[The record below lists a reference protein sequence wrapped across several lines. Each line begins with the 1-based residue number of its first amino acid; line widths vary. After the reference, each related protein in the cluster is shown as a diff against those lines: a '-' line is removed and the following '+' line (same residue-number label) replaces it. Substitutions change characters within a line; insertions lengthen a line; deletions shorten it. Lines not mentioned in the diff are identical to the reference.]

1 MINSIAKLHARL
13 LNALDDSERG
23 SVSLEQVLITVGLV
37 LVATL
42 VVAGITAAVKSHL
55 AGVA

>member
-1 MINSIAKLHARL
+1 MINSITKLHTRL
-13 LNALDDSERG
+13 LSALDDSERG